1 MNLKRVNLAVFLFLL
16 LFALPSLAWGA
27 EYFLYDAEEN
37 KILFMDEDDLT
48 FTKKIEMDKVPDLL
62 MKTADPDKYLAIY
75 GPEKEKDDEEET
87 SFLAKLFSADKA
99 KEKKGIAGRLILFNV
114 KTGRTEDLVDVG
126 FAPFNWE
133 YTEDR
138 QYFFITYR
146 VSEEEDSGYELLQY
160 NIPEMTCTTM
170 ELPALTKRVQQI
182 VVNQELGRLYLL
194 LDNEDRISMKS
205 RKIIGQPQL
214 LTVNIKDFKVEE
226 STALDSAPL
235 NLRILDNNKGA
246 LICQDWE
253 IKTYTVNGQTRQ
265 YIDLGEGS
273 ITFLDLKT
281 QKPLEKYKVQVG
293 DIYWQ
298 WCPEEKTYIV
308 HYRSE
313 ERRNKTNYHF
323 LKITGEGV
331 ISKELTEEPLG
342 FEYYPEDDKLYVLH
356 KDKLSCI
363 NYQTNRI
370 ASYETGSNMYKN
382 EPYQFQK
389 LPDSDLAVIYSKS
402 EGKVKFFD
410 LKKNKVERK
419 VLSGSTW
426 GKVTYLFKTVIL
438 KRTGALTTVAANPEQ
453 TKFYVYN
460 HMSNDITVYNRSFQ
474 REEYIVTPEP
484 ALGIYQ
490 ITEPT
495 MKTLVFTGKNI
506 YELAGKKLNLLHSF
520 DKKTDQI
527 FIAVEKNRIIIVS
540 GTELVVFDPETLK
553 LENRIKFFVGRDEKY
568 MKLKAGQQRY
578 YFIETL

>member
-389 LPDSDLAVIYSKS
+389 LPDLDLAVIYSKS